1 MNSDADADTTIR
13 FNQSSLYEDVY
24 STAPNDGVLLM
35 KFTCENGF
43 DEFQKNGSCQNNT
56 TEMLPMDLVF
66 TDENMVTIVAYTCMF
81 IVAACGNLTVF
92 ITLFRNRNIK
102 SRVNQFIFHLSIADL
117 VVTFIMLPL
126 EIIWN
131 ITVAWKA
138 GDPACRILMFF
149 RILGLYLSSFI
160 LVTISLDRYF
170 AIVHPLSLNDA
181 DKRGRIMLILAWCFS
196 IVASIPQSVIFHVE
210 THPKYRTFRQCVT
223 FNFFPSHNHE
233 LAYNLFNLI
242 TLYALPLLIITTSYS
257 LILWEIS
264 KKTKQCKEETK
275 CLSTRSRLRRSSVGN
290 MERARIRTLKMTLV
304 IGFCQSARPQG
315 TEGAFSFRCVQLMHG
330 SYCLWM
336 FTINFKREFVRCCC
350 CLKTSWKRH
359 KLQRLTGKFQTST
372 GVQRG
377 PLSHTASNNSCR
389 SLPGT
394 NVVKFFDDA
403 AICGNGGSPV
413 LSRDLLKPKLD
424 TGSRRANVNNFMK
437 VNLPALEK
445 SVTMDKH

>member
-1 MNSDADADTTIR
+1 MSSETDSTIR
-13 FNQSSLYEDVY
+13 FNRSVPFEDVY
-24 STAPNDGVLLM
+24 TTAPNDGILFM
-35 KFTCENGF
+35 KFSCQNGF
-43 DEFQKNGSCQNNT
+43 DDIQRNGSCKNQT
-56 TEMLPMDLVF
+56 DEVLPMDLVF

-210 THPKYRTFRQCVT
+210 THPKHKTFTQCVT
-223 FNFFPSHNHE
+223 FNFFPSDNHE

-264 KKTKQCKEETK
+264 KKTKQCKVSVFVVCWTPYFV
-275 CLSTRSRLRRSSVGN
+275 LSAWWWFDR
-290 MERARIRTLKMTLV
+290 E
-304 IGFCQSARPQG
+304 SASQLDPK
-315 TEGAFSFRCVQLMHG
+315 VQRGLFLFAVSNSCMDPIVYG
-330 SYCLWM
+330 M

-350 CLKTSWKRH
+350 CLKSSWKRH

-372 GVQRG
+372 GIQRG
-377 PLSHTASNNSCR
+377 PVSQTASNNSCR
-389 SLPGT
+389 SLQGT
-394 NVVKFFDDA
+394 NVVKFCDDPA
-403 AICGNGGSPV
+403 LWRNGGGPA
-413 LSRDLLKPKLD
+413 LSQMN
-424 TGSRRANVNNFMK
+424 TGSNRANVNNFTKM
-437 VNLPALEK
+437 NLPSLTKTTPNTAP
-445 SVTMDKH
+445 

>member
-1 MNSDADADTTIR
+1 M
-13 FNQSSLYEDVY
+13 
-24 STAPNDGVLLM
+24 
-35 KFTCENGF
+35 
-43 DEFQKNGSCQNNT
+43 DE
-56 TEMLPMDLVF
+56 
-66 TDENMVTIVAYTCMF
+66 
-81 IVAACGNLTVF
+81 
-92 ITLFRNRNIK
+92 
-102 SRVNQFIFHLSIADL
+102 HLSTNESTSLPSYLKFSDNYAHSIISLGVVFLIGALGNIASFVTLLCSKNRKSPTNFFLLHLSSADL
-117 VVTFIMLPL
+117 LVMFVIPVGEMIHNATIAWLGGNFLCKLYHFLWNFGQYVATFLL
-126 EIIWN
+126 
-131 ITVAWKA
+131 
-138 GDPACRILMFF
+138 CC
-149 RILGLYLSSFI
+149 
-160 LVTISLDRYF
+160 ISIDRYLAF
-170 AIVHPLSLNDA
+170 VFPLRSLTQSPRTRSFMAATAWVLSAILSA
-181 DKRGRIMLILAWCFS
+181 
-196 IVASIPQSVIFHVE
+196 PESVIFHVE

-304 IGFCQSARPQG
+304 IVSVFVICWTPYFVLSAWWWFDSDSASQLDPK
-315 TEGAFSFRCVQLMHG
+315 VQRGLFLFAVSNSCMDPIVYG
-330 SYCLWM
+330 M

>member
-1 MNSDADADTTIR
+1 MVLYEILKVWNEIIFFIIRLDIRGTSQMNSDADADTTIR

-43 DEFQKNGSCQNNT
+43 DEFQKNGSCQNDT

-196 IVASIPQSVIFHVE
+196 IVASIPQVSF
-210 THPKYRTFRQCVT
+210 PK
-223 FNFFPSHNHE
+223 P
-233 LAYNLFNLI
+233 
-242 TLYALPLLIITTSYS
+242 
-257 LILWEIS
+257 
-264 KKTKQCKEETK
+264 
-275 CLSTRSRLRRSSVGN
+275 
-290 MERARIRTLKMTLV
+290 
-304 IGFCQSARPQG
+304 
-315 TEGAFSFRCVQLMHG
+315 
-330 SYCLWM
+330 
-336 FTINFKREFVRCCC
+336 
-350 CLKTSWKRH
+350 
-359 KLQRLTGKFQTST
+359 
-372 GVQRG
+372 
-377 PLSHTASNNSCR
+377 
-389 SLPGT
+389 
-394 NVVKFFDDA
+394 
-403 AICGNGGSPV
+403 
-413 LSRDLLKPKLD
+413 
-424 TGSRRANVNNFMK
+424 
-437 VNLPALEK
+437 
-445 SVTMDKH
+445 

>member
-1 MNSDADADTTIR
+1 MDIRGTSQMNSDADADTTIR

-24 STAPNDGVLLM
+24 STAPNDGVLLV

-43 DEFQKNGSCQNNT
+43 DEFQKNSSCQNNT

-196 IVASIPQSVIFHVE
+196 IVASIPQVS
-210 THPKYRTFRQCVT
+210 
-223 FNFFPSHNHE
+223 FP
-233 LAYNLFNLI
+233 
-242 TLYALPLLIITTSYS
+242 
-257 LILWEIS
+257 
-264 KKTKQCKEETK
+264 
-275 CLSTRSRLRRSSVGN
+275 
-290 MERARIRTLKMTLV
+290 
-304 IGFCQSARPQG
+304 
-315 TEGAFSFRCVQLMHG
+315 
-330 SYCLWM
+330 
-336 FTINFKREFVRCCC
+336 
-350 CLKTSWKRH
+350 
-359 KLQRLTGKFQTST
+359 
-372 GVQRG
+372 
-377 PLSHTASNNSCR
+377 
-389 SLPGT
+389 
-394 NVVKFFDDA
+394 
-403 AICGNGGSPV
+403 
-413 LSRDLLKPKLD
+413 
-424 TGSRRANVNNFMK
+424 
-437 VNLPALEK
+437 
-445 SVTMDKH
+445 